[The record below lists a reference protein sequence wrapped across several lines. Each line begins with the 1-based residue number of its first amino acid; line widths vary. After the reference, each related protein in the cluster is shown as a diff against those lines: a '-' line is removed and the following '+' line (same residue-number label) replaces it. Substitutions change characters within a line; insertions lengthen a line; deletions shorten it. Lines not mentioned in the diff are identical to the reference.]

1 MSNCISLRER
11 FFAPGLETAPEW
23 VAHLHGCPECRL
35 AQQGLPL
42 VDRALAEMAQ
52 LPRFS
57 VDVPPFERIAKA
69 ARSAAR
75 QQRRRQTVHRSIPF
89 LYTGLTTAALAAG
102 IIAMVWIG
110 HARSAAPKLLAPG
123 AEIRASAEA
132 KSAILGNG
140 VRLRLE
146 SGSLKLAMADKDAQ
160 TLILPLGRVF
170 VDVPKLPTGS
180 TLSVRT
186 PDAEVRVHGT
196 RFQVI
201 RTGKD
206 TQVHVV
212 EGVVEVRPEGIG
224 RPVQMLRAGE
234 SATVGS
240 AEAYREGL
248 RQSTLNALDHGEFAS
263 AEKQIGEMVGSSAD
277 RSQQAEAQALLAWS
291 LSARGKRSEAIQ
303 RYRQVMALLP
313 EGLGPLWAENACAE
327 LAILIEQESPRD
339 SSSTWTE
346 CLRRFPDGVHAG
358 LARARAHPSKGM

>member
-23 VAHLHGCPECRL
+23 VAHLQGCPECRL
-35 AQQGLPL
+35 AQQGAPL

-52 LPRFS
+52 LP
-57 VDVPPFERIAKA
+57 VDVPPFEIIAKA
-69 ARSAAR
+69 ARSAAH
-75 QQRRRQTVHRSIPF
+75 QQRRRQTVRRTAPF
-89 LYTGLTTAALAAG
+89 LYTGLATAVLAAG
-102 IIAMVWIG
+102 IIATVWIG

-123 AEIRASAEA
+123 GEIRATVEA

-140 VRLRLE
+140 VRIRLDA
-146 SGSLKLAMADKDAQ
+146 GSLKLAMANQDAQ

-170 VDVPKLPTGS
+170 VDVPKLPAGA

-201 RTGKD
+201 RTGMD
-206 TQVHVV
+206 TQVHVM

-240 AEAYREGL
+240 VEAYREGL
-248 RQSTLNALDHGEFAS
+248 RHATLDALDHGEFAA
-263 AEKQIGEMVGSSAD
+263 AERRIAEMAGSSVD

-303 RYRQVMALLP
+303 RYRQVMRLLP
-313 EGLGPLWAENACAE
+313 EGFGPLWAENACAE
-327 LAILIEQESPRD
+327 LAILIEQESPQD

-358 LARARAHPSKGM
+358 LARSRAHPSKGM

>member
-1 MSNCISLRER
+1 LKPWMDEVTRRTNGAVVFQHYPNQQLGKAADLLRLTQTGVVDIGYI
-11 FFAPGLETAPEW
+11 APSYVSDKMPVSE
-23 VAHLHGCPECRL
+23 V
-35 AQQGLPL
+35 
-42 VDRALAEMAQ
+42 AQ
-52 LPRFS
+52 LP
-57 VDVPPFERIAKA
+57 VDVPPYEAVARA
-69 ARSAAR
+69 AQSAAR
-75 QQRRRQTVHRSIPF
+75 NQRRRQSVRRSVPF
-89 LYTGLTTAALAAG
+89 LYTGLATAALAAG
-102 IIAMVWIG
+102 IVAMVWIG
-110 HARSAAPKLLAPG
+110 RARSAAPKLLAPG
-123 AEIRASAEA
+123 GEILATAEA

-140 VRLRLE
+140 VRIRLDA
-146 SGSLKLAMADKDAQ
+146 GSLKLAMADKDAQ

-234 SATVGS
+234 SATVGA

-291 LSARGKRSEAIQ
+291 LSARGKRSEA
-303 RYRQVMALLP
+303 
-313 EGLGPLWAENACAE
+313 
-327 LAILIEQESPRD
+327 
-339 SSSTWTE
+339 
-346 CLRRFPDGVHAG
+346 AG
-358 LARARAHPSKGM
+358 LRITAKPCPLFLAALSWTNGHRRSHQRQARSGFRPGSSELPR